1 KYFQQLKEIDAQ
13 DDIKRTRLVDDYK
26 KQSAILR
33 ERELIAIKKGATGV
47 DELEA
52 IREERAQLDEGR
64 SRALQDLSAQTNHAK
79 ELAEIT
85 LNTGVYQAKFNEE
98 MQRSVSLAETLKNV
112 FGEVGEKVGTLTV
125 SLTEYGQ
132 QQKKNADAMA
142 SLKDQQIMAIALDDR
157 EKVAA
162 LDEEIAKQQTKSSD
176 DELKNSAKVAGSI
189 KNLFKEKTAAHK
201 TFAALEKASHV
212 ARLIMSAKEIAVT
225 IGQTVSFIT
234 QSFGRQAAAAAE
246 AGVLGVKAVINSMST
261 LPPPFNFAAGAAMTA
276 LVASLL
282 ASIGQ
287 SFRGGGNRPSIS
299 TEDINKTQGSAMEYN
314 QQGQLVQVRPGV
326 LGDTSA
332 KSDSVRKSI
341 SMIEKY
347 TLEGMPINDAQLQ
360 YLKLIEKNTKAAA
373 ISIYGATG

>member
-1 KYFQQLKEIDAQ
+1 MLFPSHDKFGLDRKLFDNKKQELDVESSKRKDLLKIQRDQSIEQAKQTRQQDELNRSLELQRAKLEGLLATTSFSETFVAQLKYFQQLKEIDAQ

-79 ELAEIT
+79 KLAEIT

-112 FGEVGEKVGTLTV
+112 FGQVGEKIGTLTV

-132 QQKKNADAMA
+132 QQKKTADAMA
-142 SLKDQQIMAIALDDR
+142 SLE
-157 EKVAA
+157 EKKTKATELGDKEKIAA
-162 LDEEIAKQQTKSSD
+162 LDEEIAKQQTKSSE
-176 DELKNSAKVAGSI
+176 DEVKNSAKVAGSV

-201 TFAALEKASHV
+201 TFAALEKGYHV

-225 IGQTVSFIT
+225 IGQTVSFIA
-234 QSFGRQAAAAAE
+234 QSFGRQGAAAAE

-282 ASIGQ
+282 ASTGQ
-287 SFRGGGNRPSIS
+287 VS
-299 TEDINKTQGSAMEYN
+299 
-314 QQGQLVQVRPGV
+314 
-326 LGDTSA
+326 
-332 KSDSVRKSI
+332 
-341 SMIEKY
+341 
-347 TLEGMPINDAQLQ
+347 
-360 YLKLIEKNTKAAA
+360 
-373 ISIYGATG
+373 